1 MASPRLLPV
10 FIAVALGISLPF
22 ASATG
27 MGTQLRSGMRLNVNP
42 IRRVVTMLQM
52 MQKKVEAGG
61 AKEQKLFDQ
70 FMCYCKNGVS
80 GLAGSIEEAEA
91 KIAQLESGIEETDSS
106 LKQLTSDV
114 KKAKADRS
122 EATETL
128 GKAKGIRS
136 KEAKAFAKVSADS
149 KTNIAAMGKAVG
161 ALEKGMGSA
170 FLQTRAASELKK
182 LSITMDLSEADRDVL
197 ASFLSNGEGD
207 SSEYNPASG
216 EITGILK
223 QMQETMQKD
232 LGEAEAAES
241 TALKDFEALTAAKEK
256 QVATLTKEIES
267 KMMRSGEAGVEL
279 ANMQED
285 LSDTQKSLTEDKKF
299 LVDVKTDCKTKEAEK
314 ETNDKLR
321 ADELLALA
329 DTIKLLNDDDALDLF
344 KKTLP
349 TPSLLQLKVSS
360 KAMKQQALQILTK
373 GRKHHKDFRLN
384 LISMALRGK
393 KVSFDKVLTMI
404 DDMSALLKKEQAGD
418 DKKKAYCQKT
428 LDETEDALK
437 ELQLDTKDLE
447 KAIGEHK
454 ESIKALKAEIASLTE
469 GIKTLDKQV
478 AEATAQRKSEHAEHE
493 ETMAGNGAAKELLG
507 MAKNRLAKFYSP
519 KMYKAPP
526 KRELSEEERITVNM
540 GGTLAPTAAP
550 GGIAG
555 TGVTAAFAQ
564 YQAEAQDEES
574 LGFLQVSA
582 SKRAA
587 PPPPPATAGAYKK
600 AGEESNGVVA
610 MLDLLIQDLD
620 KEMQTMEV
628 EEKEAQTEYEQ
639 FIKDSADKRAQD
651 SKSISDKEGNKVELE
666 ANTLKMQ
673 QEHKDKTAEAYAK
686 VEAIQGLH
694 SECDWLVANYETRK
708 EARASEVENLSNAKA
723 VLSGADYSFFQ
734 TGIVKHHI

>member
-1 MASPRLLPV
+1 
-10 FIAVALGISLPF
+10 
-22 ASATG
+22 
-27 MGTQLRSGMRLNVNP
+27 
-42 IRRVVTMLQM
+42 M
-52 MQKKVEAGG
+52 MQKKVEAEGK
-61 AKEQKLFDQ
+61 KEQELYDK

-80 GLAGSIEEAEA
+80 GL
-91 KIAQLESGIEETDSS
+91 EETDSS
-106 LKQLTSDV
+106 VKQLNSDV

-122 EATETL
+122 ESEETL

-149 KTNIAAMGKAVG
+149 KTNIAAMGKAIG

-223 QMQETMQKD
+223 QMKETMEKD

-329 DTIKLLNDDDALDLF
+329 ETIKLLNDDDALDLF

-454 ESIKALKAEIASLTE
+454 ESIKALKAEIESLTE

-555 TGVTAAFAQ
+555 TGVEAAFAQ
-564 YQAEAQDEES
+564 YEAQAQEEES
-574 LGFLQVSA
+574 IGFLQVTMHARSA
-582 SKRAA
+582 SERAA

-694 SECDWLVANYETRK
+694 SECDWLVANYDTRK